1 MDSKDKSYAASRIK
15 GGFRGFEAGDPFH
28 GERCRITVVF
38 SGALGDT
45 ILLKPM
51 FEQFRRLHPGCR
63 ITLVTAASVGR
74 LFEMLGW
81 AESAVDIHYFNHHRW
96 FGDDPDSAAPPW
108 ADCDWLVSGVSNGD
122 DAWARAARRYCGSA
136 RLSFFNPLP
145 SPDDPHH
152 VVVQRCR
159 QLGISPDLQATKS
172 ADGIDNGW
180 KPSPRKV
187 VLHPGSGGRD
197 KCRPLDFYTGLA
209 RQLRRRGYR
218 PEFILGPVER
228 ERMAAAARAA
238 LAGEFCVNNCSEL
251 PQLVEI
257 LLSAAVFLGNDSGVS
272 HLAAALGVPTV
283 AQFIRSD
290 PRWWRP
296 IGPRVWI
303 LGTDKMSAAAPAV
316 MMRELQRVDAGGNS

>member
-1 MDSKDKSYAASRIK
+1 MDSKDKSSATGQIK
-15 GGFRGFEAGDPFH
+15 IGLRGFEAGDPFH
-28 GERCRITVVF
+28 GKRCRITVVF

-63 ITLVTAASVGR
+63 ITMVTAASVGR
-74 LFEMLGW
+74 LFEILGW
-81 AESAVDIHYFNHHRW
+81 AERAVDIHYFNHHRW
-96 FGDDPDSAAPPW
+96 FGDDPDPAAPPW
-108 ADCDWLVSGVSNGD
+108 ADCDWLVSGVSSGN
-122 DAWARAARRYCGSA
+122 DAWARAARRSCGSA
-136 RLSFFNPLP
+136 RISFFNPLP
-145 SPDDPHH
+145 SPGDPHH

-159 QLGISPDLQATKS
+159 QLGISPDLSAAKL
-172 ADGIDNGW
+172 ADGRNNGW

-187 VLHPGSGGRD
+187 IIHPGSGGRD

-209 RQLRRRGYR
+209 RRLQKRGYR

-228 ERMAAAARAA
+228 ERMAAAERAA
-238 LAGEFCVNNCSEL
+238 LAGDFRVNDCYEL

-257 LLSAAVFLGNDSGVS
+257 LRSAEVFFGNDSGVS

-283 AQFIRSD
+283 AQFIQSD

-296 IGPRVWI
+296 IGLRVWI
-303 LGTDKMSAAAPAV
+303 LGTDKMPTAAPAV